1 MPLYNKLV
9 RDNIPVII
17 QQAGKVPKTTVL
29 DQDRYVEELKVKLL
43 EEANEILKA
52 EEHNEVVE
60 EAADLL
66 EVLHALLGAKGISLE
81 DIESVR
87 KQKKEER
94 GGFEEKIFLIEVSK

>member
-1 MPLYNKLV
+1 MPTYNKLV
-9 RDNIPVII
+9 RDRIPAII
-17 QQAGKVPKTTVL
+17 QQAGKAPKTTVL

-52 EEHNEVVE
+52 EEHNEFVE

-66 EVLHALLGAKGISLE
+66 EVLHALLDAKGISLE
-81 DIESVR
+81 DIEHAR
-87 KQKKEER
+87 RQKKEER

>member
-9 RDNIPVII
+9 RNNIPAII